1 MRWFWNGLAVPVLC
15 MLCLFPAGC
24 GNNTADGCLAKAS
37 ERVANGDW
45 NGALK
50 LARRAVELEPDN
62 VAALLF
68 RATASEKC
76 DERDRALDSALQAVK
91 INPESFAAQ
100 YTLGRLYSA
109 DPARY
114 ADAMNALEQ
123 AFRLKPDDVDTLILL
138 CNVSVSMRAR
148 QAVRYLQMLK
158 RRPEFA
164 KNPALDNQLGVALV
178 RAGNFNAAK
187 QAFMDA
193 CRNSKNNPDMV
204 YNMGT
209 FLYRYTASKANAR
222 GFYNFFLRLTAG
234 KPEYAAARARV
245 EARLRQLN

>member
-1 MRWFWNGLAVPVLC
+1 MRRFWNGFAVSA
-15 MLCLFPAGC
+15 LCLAFLLSAGC
-24 GNNTADGCLAKAS
+24 GSSTADGCLAKAS
-37 ERVANGDW
+37 EKAADGDW

-68 RATASEKC
+68 RATACEKC
-76 DERDRALDSALQAVK
+76 GERDLALDSALQAVK

-123 AFRLKPDDVDTLILL
+123 AFRLKPDDTNTLILL
-138 CNVSVSMRAR
+138 CNVSVAMRSR
-148 QAVRYLQMLK
+148 QAVNYLRMLK

-164 KNPALDNQLGVALV
+164 KSAALDNQLGVALV
-178 RAGNFNAAK
+178 RAGNFTAAK

-204 YNMGT
+204 YNMGV
-209 FLYRYTASKANAR
+209 FMDYYTPSKANAR
-222 GFYNFFLRLTAG
+222 GFYRFFLKLTG
-234 KPEYAAARARV
+234 NNPEYAAARARV

>member
-1 MRWFWNGLAVPVLC
+1 MRWFWNGFAVPVLC
-15 MLCLFPAGC
+15 LVFLLPAGC
-24 GNNTADGCLAKAS
+24 GSNTADGCLARAS
-37 ERVANGDW
+37 ERASGGDW

-62 VAALLF
+62 VPALIF
-68 RATASEKC
+68 RAVACERC
-76 DERDRALDSALQAVK
+76 GERDLALDSALQAVK

-123 AFRLKPDDVDTLILL
+123 ALRLKPDDTNALILL
-138 CNVSVSMRAR
+138 CNVSVAMHSR
-148 QAVRYLQMLK
+148 QAVNHLLALK

-164 KNPALDNQLGVALV
+164 KNPALDNQLGIALV

-204 YNMGT
+204 YNMGA
-209 FLYRYTASKANAR
+209 FLDRYTTSKANAR
-222 GFYNFFLRLTAG
+222 GFYKFFLKLTGG

-245 EARLRQLN
+245 EARLRQMN